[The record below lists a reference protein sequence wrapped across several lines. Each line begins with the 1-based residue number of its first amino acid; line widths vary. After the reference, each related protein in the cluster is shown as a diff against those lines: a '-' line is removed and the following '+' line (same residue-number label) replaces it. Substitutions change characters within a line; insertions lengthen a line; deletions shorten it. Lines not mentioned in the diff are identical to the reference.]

1 MRLSLRQKMIGM
13 GISIFFAVGTL
24 AGLAEFSG
32 YRVVQLTGQ
41 ERTANDQLAMRKD
54 QLFQLQRYRQRV
66 DELVLIAMEAL
77 IDRGA
82 GRIDSARVEKIN
94 GLIEQLKKE
103 GAGLVALADTD
114 TQKDGTARIQQQV
127 EILAAQVG
135 TTLPELISGSGQ
147 RLAGLDQEYVYM
159 KNMLREKAE
168 SADRLLDA
176 LGVEFAVR
184 QAAATE
190 TVDRL
195 MLGKATGMI
204 NDFKMQHLRLIVSA
218 QGAFMERQGGR
229 VSDKHLGVIQ
239 TAGGY
244 LSQQLRQL
252 KGYAATDAE
261 KQAVVQLEKTLD
273 RVIRLVTEDLQ
284 TFLATAAKEEGEIR
298 AAFKQIDDHIEA
310 TAGSVIGAL
319 AAVRGEV
326 DRELA
331 GAQVKARQAADD
343 LRRNLWRVKLLTWT
357 FSGLVSLAIMVCFY
371 FFGRGITG
379 SIRRIT
385 SGLDQG
391 ADQVAL
397 GAGQVAAASQTLAAG
412 VSQQAGSIE
421 ETGAALEQMAA
432 MTQQSAENAGQ
443 ADDLMKSA
451 NQVIERANRAM
462 GELTVS
468 MAETAQASVETQKI
482 VKTID
487 EIAFQTNLLALNA
500 AVEAARAGE
509 AGAGFA
515 VVADEVRTLAM
526 RAAQAA
532 KNTAAL
538 IEGTRRKADAGT
550 QLVAVTGEAFRD
562 VADSAAKVGGLVA
575 EIAAASRE
583 QALGIGQV
591 NQAVTQM
598 DRVTQANA
606 ASAEE
611 SASASEEMS
620 AQAEQIKAIV
630 GELVR
635 LMDGGRSEGQGRCG
649 SETGRVPETGEKA
662 ASPPAVCQTAPAE
675 DRSAGRTEM
684 RSEQVLRLA
693 DEDFTDF

>member
-13 GISIFFAVGTL
+13 GILIFFAVGTL

-32 YRVVQLTGQ
+32 YRVGQLTGE

-54 QLFQLQRYRQRV
+54 QRFQLQRYRQWV
-66 DELVLIAMEAL
+66 DELVLIAMQAL
-77 IDRGA
+77 IDRGD
-82 GRIDSARVEKIN
+82 GRIDSARMEKID
-94 GLIEQLKKE
+94 GLIERLKKE
-103 GAGLVALADTD
+103 GVGLVAQADTD
-114 TQKDGTARIQQQV
+114 TQKEGTARIQQQV
-127 EILAAQVG
+127 EILSTQVG
-135 TTLPELISGSGQ
+135 TALPELISGSGQ
-147 RLAGLDQEYVYM
+147 RLAGLEEEYGYM

-168 SADRLLDA
+168 GSDRLLDV
-176 LGVEFAVR
+176 LGAEFAGR

-218 QGAFMERQGGR
+218 QGAFMERQGPR
-229 VSDKHLGVIQ
+229 VSDKHMGVIE

-261 KQAVVQLEKTLD
+261 KKAVAQLEKALE
-273 RVIRLVTEDLQ
+273 RVIRLVAEDLQ
-284 TFLATAAKEEGEIR
+284 TFLATAAKEEAEVR
-298 AAFKQIDDHIEA
+298 AAFKQIDDDIEA

-319 AAVRGEV
+319 AAVSAEV

-331 GAQVKARQAADD
+331 GARVKARQAADE

-357 FSGLVSLAIMVCFY
+357 FSGLVTLAIMVCFY

-385 SGLDQG
+385 SGLNQG

-397 GAGQVAAASQTLAAG
+397 GAGQVAASSQTLAAG
-412 VSQQAGSIE
+412 VSQQAASIE
-421 ETGAALEQMAA
+421 ETGAALEQMDA

-443 ADDLMKSA
+443 ADFLMKSA
-451 NQVIERANRAM
+451 NQVVERANRAM
-462 GELTVS
+462 DQLTVS

-515 VVADEVRTLAM
+515 VVANEVRTLAM
-526 RAAQAA
+526 RAAEAA
-532 KNTAAL
+532 RNTATL

-550 QLVAVTGEAFRD
+550 QLVAVSGEAFRE
-562 VADSAAKVGGLVA
+562 VADNAAKVGGLVA
-575 EIAAASRE
+575 AIAAASRD
-583 QALGIGQV
+583 QAQGIGQV

-620 AQAEQIKAIV
+620 AQAEQMKAIV
-630 GELVR
+630 GELVS
-635 LMDGGRSEGQGRCG
+635 LMEGGRSKGQDRGGPQACKDPG
-649 SETGRVPETGEKA
+649 TGPDTAFRTA
-662 ASPPAVCQTAPAE
+662 AGTTVAAPN
-675 DRSAGRTEM
+675 RSAGSSEI
-684 RSEQVLRLA
+684 RSGQVLRLA
-693 DEDFTDF
+693 DTDFSDF